1 MAGSPEVIVVGAGII
16 GASIAW
22 HLAAAGAAVTV
33 VEAGEPGGVATAGSF
48 AWINASWSNP
58 EPYFRLR
65 VQGMAGWRR
74 LAEAVPALPVA
85 WVGGLCWDL
94 PPDRLLAHA
103 REHASWGYGTRQVDR
118 AQAARIEPRLAD
130 PPAVAVHVAGEGAV
144 EPVDAAR
151 ALLRAA
157 QVLGAR
163 LLAGTAMRSLRQERG
178 RIVGVE
184 TVSGELTAD
193 EVVLAA
199 GVGTPA
205 LLATAGISLALDAP
219 PGLLVHT
226 RPHARLLHG
235 IVLAPELHMRQTAHG
250 RIVIGADFGGAD
262 PGDDPGA
269 SAQALLDQVR
279 TMLDGG
285 AGLQLDFHTIGYRP
299 TPAGGFPAVGRPEG
313 RAGLYV
319 AVMHSGVTL
328 VPAIGELVAQE
339 VLSGRRD
346 RLLMPFAPAI

>member
-1 MAGSPEVIVVGAGII
+1 M
-16 GASIAW
+16 
-22 HLAAAGAAVTV
+22 
-33 VEAGEPGGVATAGSF
+33 
-48 AWINASWSNP
+48 
-58 EPYFRLR
+58 
-65 VQGMAGWRR
+65 
-74 LAEAVPALPVA
+74 
-85 WVGGLCWDL
+85 
-94 PPDRLLAHA
+94 
-103 REHASWGYGTRQVDR
+103 DR
-118 AQAARIEPRLAD
+118 AEAARIEPRLAD
-130 PPAVAVHVAGEGAV
+130 PPVLAVHVAGEGAV

-163 LLAGTAMRSLRQERG
+163 LLAGTAARSLRQDHG
-178 RIVGVE
+178 RVVGVE
-184 TVSGELTAD
+184 TASGELVAD

-199 GVGTPA
+199 GAGTPA
-205 LLATAGISLALDAP
+205 LLATVGISLALDAP

-226 RPHARLLHG
+226 RPHAQLLHG
-235 IVLAPELHMRQTAHG
+235 IVLAPELHMRQTSQG

-299 TPAGGFPAVGRPEG
+299 TPAGGFPAVGRPDG

-328 VPAIGELVAQE
+328 APAIGELVAQE